1 MRISAHV
8 ERKTRTDP
16 NMSELITNEPEG
28 DAAFDLGEMLGSRR
42 AFSAIAGRCSAAD
55 AACLRRIREEKLF
68 ITRAA
73 TWDEF
78 CPKFLGMSRAN
89 ANRAIGYLEE
99 FGPDYFELAQLTR
112 ITPAEFRAIAGQVK
126 DKTIHWQGDAIALI
140 PENSEKVAA
149 AVDALRKAAGS
160 PAKKQQSRP
169 QRIATLSRACGQV
182 AAEFADLARDRL
194 SYREKPSLWAVRAE
208 LLKQLRDLDL
218 QG

>member
-1 MRISAHV
+1 MLEVGARSNPAQDERRLCVNSFICNLFMRISAHV

-78 CPKFLGMSRAN
+78 CPKFL
-89 ANRAIGYLEE
+89 
-99 FGPDYFELAQLTR
+99 
-112 ITPAEFRAIAGQVK
+112 
-126 DKTIHWQGDAIALI
+126 
-140 PENSEKVAA
+140 
-149 AVDALRKAAGS
+149 
-160 PAKKQQSRP
+160 
-169 QRIATLSRACGQV
+169 
-182 AAEFADLARDRL
+182 
-194 SYREKPSLWAVRAE
+194 
-208 LLKQLRDLDL
+208 
-218 QG
+218 